1 MGSMHTR
8 LHHPVKGRIWKI
20 ILLTRLLFVV
30 VELLQSNFKMSYML
44 SYIFFFWRISIV
56 FGNLIVWKIG
66 MNFWD
71 HSHNEIKLEN
81 IFVILL
87 WYDANFFALSSQLQK
102 LNQWISLFW
111 RHVVVSN
118 EVYFEN
124 SVGNLCSFI
133 KPKTPRL
140 TSFNALSTDE
150 A

>member
-1 MGSMHTR
+1 MHTR
-8 LHHPVKGRIWKI
+8 LHHPVKRRIWKM

-66 MNFWD
+66 MNVWD
-71 HSHNEIKLEN
+71 NSYNEIKLEN
-81 IFVILL
+81 IFVILI
-87 WYDANFFALSSQLQK
+87 WHDANFLASSSQLQK

-133 KPKTPRL
+133 KRKNPRL
-140 TSFNALSTDE
+140 TSFNALPTDE

>member
-1 MGSMHTR
+1 MRTR
-8 LHHPVKGRIWKI
+8 LHHPVKRRIWKI

-66 MNFWD
+66 MNVWD
-71 HSHNEIKLEN
+71 NSHNEIKLEN
-81 IFVILL
+81 IFVILI
-87 WYDANFFALSSQLQK
+87 WHDANFLLASSSQLQK

-133 KPKTPRL
+133 KPKTTRL

>member
-1 MGSMHTR
+1 MHTR
-8 LHHPVKGRIWKI
+8 LHHPVKRRIWKM

-30 VELLQSNFKMSYML
+30 VELLQSNFKMSQYML

-66 MNFWD
+66 MNVWD
-71 HSHNEIKLEN
+71 NSHNEIKLEN
-81 IFVILL
+81 IFVILI
-87 WYDANFFALSSQLQK
+87 WRDANFLALSSQLQK

-118 EVYFEN
+118 EVYFKN

-133 KPKTPRL
+133 KRKTLRL
-140 TSFNALSTDE
+140 TSFNALPTDE

>member
-1 MGSMHTR
+1 MHTR

-56 FGNLIVWKIG
+56 FGNLIVWKIC

-81 IFVILL
+81 IFVILI
-87 WYDANFFALSSQLQK
+87 WHDANFLALSSQLQK

-118 EVYFEN
+118 EVYFEK
-124 SVGNLCSFI
+124 SVGNLCSFM
-133 KPKTPRL
+133 KPKTPWLGDRVVQ
-140 TSFNALSTDE
+140 
-150 A
+150 

>member
-1 MGSMHTR
+1 MHTR
-8 LHHPVKGRIWKI
+8 LHHPVKRRIWKM

-66 MNFWD
+66 MNVWD
-71 HSHNEIKLEN
+71 NSYNEIKLEN
-81 IFVILL
+81 IFVILI
-87 WYDANFFALSSQLQK
+87 WHDANFLALSSQLQK

-133 KPKTPRL
+133 KGKTPRL
-140 TSFNALSTDE
+140 TSFNALPNDE

>member
-1 MGSMHTR
+1 MHTR
-8 LHHPVKGRIWKI
+8 LHHPVKRRIWKM

-30 VELLQSNFKMSYML
+30 VELLQINFKMSYML

-66 MNFWD
+66 MNVWD
-71 HSHNEIKLEN
+71 NSHNEIKLEN
-81 IFVILL
+81 IFVILI
-87 WYDANFFALSSQLQK
+87 WHDANFLASSSQLQK

-133 KPKTPRL
+133 KRKNPRL
-140 TSFNALSTDE
+140 TSFNALPTDE

>member
-1 MGSMHTR
+1 MHTR
-8 LHHPVKGRIWKI
+8 LHHPVKRRIWKM

-30 VELLQSNFKMSYML
+30 VELLQINFKMSYML

-66 MNFWD
+66 MNVWD

-81 IFVILL
+81 IFVILI
-87 WYDANFFALSSQLQK
+87 WHDANFLALSSQLQK

-111 RHVVVSN
+111 RYVVVSN

-140 TSFNALSTDE
+140 TSFNALPTDE